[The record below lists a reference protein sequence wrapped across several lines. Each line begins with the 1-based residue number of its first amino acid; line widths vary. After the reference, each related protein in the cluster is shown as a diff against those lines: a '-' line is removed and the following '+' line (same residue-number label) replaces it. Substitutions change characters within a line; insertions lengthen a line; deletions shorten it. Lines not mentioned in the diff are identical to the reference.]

1 MAPKF
6 LLVPMA
12 AVLLLSAGC
21 SIKKFAIR
29 QVGDALASPGPSVYE
44 TDSDVELIG
53 DALPFSL
60 KLVES
65 LLAETPNHRG
75 LLLTASRGFLL
86 YSLAYVDFPAEVA
99 LDEDFDRGKAG
110 RARAGRLYLRALT
123 YSLRAL
129 ERRYPGFSEQVAAE
143 PTAAAARVGAKD
155 IDMLYWASAALG
167 LAISIDPTEPTMLVR
182 LPQVEA
188 MIDRALA
195 LDEDWSEGSLHE
207 FQLQLATAKP
217 GGGDPASMKKSFER
231 ALALSGGKRAGLY
244 LTYAEVAAVPA
255 QDRELFED
263 MLKKALAVDPEQYEN
278 YRLVNSLAHRRA
290 QWLNARIDDLFF

>member
-6 LLVPMA
+6 LWLPVVA
-12 AVLLLSAGC
+12 SLLLSSGC

-29 QVGDALASPGPSVYE
+29 QVGNSLSSGPSVYE
-44 TDSDVELIG
+44 TDSDVELVG
-53 DALPFSL
+53 GALPFSL
-60 KLVES
+60 KFVES

-86 YSLAYVDFPAEVA
+86 YSLAYVDFPAEMA

-110 RARAGRLYLRALT
+110 RNRAGRLYQRALA

-129 ERRYPGFSEQVAAE
+129 ERRYPGFSEQLAAE
-143 PTAAAARVGAKD
+143 PTAAAARVEAKD
-155 IDMLYWASAALG
+155 IDLLYWASAALG

-182 LPQVEA
+182 LTQVEA
-188 MIDRALA
+188 MIDRALT
-195 LDEDWSEGSLHE
+195 LDEDWDEGALHE

-217 GGGDPASMKKSFER
+217 GGGDPASMKQSFER

-244 LTYAEVAAVPA
+244 LIYAEVVAVPA
-255 QDRELFED
+255 QDRQLFED
-263 MLKKALAVDPEQYEN
+263 MWEKALAVDAEQYEN

-290 QWLNARIDDLFF
+290 QWLNTRIDDLFF